1 MAISRLFWPQ
11 ELLDQWIVDEKIVLE
26 GERLTLVKENQV
38 YRVKQA
44 LYFVADVGDG
54 NDELK
59 LVGRVKDISEIE
71 AMGGEHYMDSVIL
84 EDSAYQVVNGFVGE
98 QTPVAAQKTK
108 TAPRSIT
115 DALANKNGEGEQ
127 DDKELLAKFLME
139 NL

>member
-11 ELLDQWIVDEKIVLE
+11 ELLDQWIVDEKIQLE

-44 LYFVADVGDG
+44 TYFVADVGDG
-54 NDELK
+54 DDAFN
-59 LVGRVKDISEIE
+59 LVGRVKDVTEL
-71 AMGGEHYMDSVIL
+71 AALGAEHYMDSVII
-84 EDSAYQVVNGFVGE
+84 EDSAYQVVTGFVGE
-98 QTPVAAQKTK
+98 QTPVSADLSQ
-108 TAPRSIT
+108 TAPRSIS
-115 DALANKNGEGEQ
+115 DALGGKGGEGEP